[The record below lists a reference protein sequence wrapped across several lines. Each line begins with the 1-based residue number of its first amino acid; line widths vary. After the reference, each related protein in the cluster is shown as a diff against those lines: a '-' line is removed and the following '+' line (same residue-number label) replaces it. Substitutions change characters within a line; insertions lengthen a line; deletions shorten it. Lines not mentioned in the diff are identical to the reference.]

1 MERKFKTFAR
11 LSEQYPTRSKET
23 RHPVGRRSGPRLT
36 WPILKQ
42 MATKAKKIL
51 ITTESHEVFVV
62 RRGEEKS
69 WRGFCP
75 RCTTEVE
82 LLTLDTAVSVSGH
95 TTRELLRRAE
105 SGAVYA
111 IEPRAAICSSAL
123 TV

>member
-1 MERKFKTFAR
+1 MT
-11 LSEQYPTRSKET
+11 
-23 RHPVGRRSGPRLT
+23 
-36 WPILKQ
+36 
-42 MATKAKKIL
+42 TKAKKIL

-82 LLTLDTAVSVSGH
+82 LMTLDTAVSVSGH

-123 TV
+123 TVVRALVE